1 MKIKP
6 KENTPEDFLG
16 WKSNLVDFGKE
27 TRAIRKTPIKTVFHF
42 PKKDSRV
49 YIYVQT
55 TVHIAM
61 FSGETSDSSYEIC
74 RYEVMCLTKEGYA
87 KETILN
93 AIRMSLN

>member
-6 KENTPEDFLG
+6 KDNTPEDFLG
-16 WKSNLVDFGKE
+16 WVSNLVDFGKE

-42 PKKDSRV
+42 PKKTAESTST
-49 YIYVQT
+49 YKQP
-55 TVHIAM
+55 VHIAM